1 MINIFMP
8 LSQEEQINIIN
19 YFKTNIIKSVLLE
32 SNKIIFDYVGLKQPL
47 KKKALEYLKN
57 TNSIP
62 PKRTAEVRIYENE
75 KDKYTEYEVLLEDNN
90 SVKIIKSK
98 VIKGARPSYNDNN
111 ADRATSVALKDERVI
126 QALLDSGVKMEEIQN
141 IIFSPSI
148 DGRIY
153 KALPCCNDTECKKLK
168 IDLNPNV
175 TRIIYKTKPK
185 PHSYYLT
192 PYFNISNDEKNNSY
206 YNQPIGDILI
216 LYDILSDRI
225 LKVYNG
231 KKNIPIRKDNPK
243 WNARPVGKVL
253 NTLNTT
259 ITKNNFTI
267 KDNIV
272 EWSDWRFIIGFD
284 PTVGLVLYN
293 VSFLDRTVWIADKN
307 AQPVRRDILY
317 QANLAELI
325 TIYASPD
332 EQTQD
337 NFLDLSEYK
346 AADYMREQVKG
357 LDYPEYASL
366 LSFHT
371 TTSDGRIRFKKDI
384 VSIYEKK
391 SDFLWRHNDEG
402 LSGIELYVST
412 LHVIGNYDYI
422 FNWIFTLDG
431 RIKFQVCPSGI
442 IRTSASNK
450 IISQHH
456 DIVGGSL
463 VSPNVVATTHSHC
476 ANVRIDFAV
485 DGKNNTVAEIN
496 SKQLKK
502 NNPYGNTFDEEE
514 IILKSEKEAIRKQN
528 SNSLRSW
535 VVYNKNSKNYLGDSR
550 GYKIEPGKSVV
561 SLYQPNQR
569 IAKRANFLLNDINVS
584 LHRDGE
590 YYSMGKYP
598 VESEKDTGIR
608 SYIKNNEN
616 IVNKDIVVWHSFGFG
631 HKPHVEQ
638 YPVMNKELFEFSI
651 IPHNFFNENP
661 ALYINNL

>member
-19 YFKTNIIKSVLLE
+19 YFKTNIINVSLLK
-32 SNKIIFDYVGLKQPL
+32 SNKIIFDYVGMKQPP
-47 KKKALEYLKN
+47 KEKALEYLNNSK
-57 TNSIP
+57 SIP
-62 PKRTAEVRIYENE
+62 PKRTAEVRIYEIKE
-75 KDKYTEYEVLLEDNN
+75 DKYTEYEVLLEDNN
-90 SVKIIKSK
+90 YVKIIKSK

-126 QALLDSGVKMEEIQN
+126 QALLDSGVKMEEMQN
-141 IIFSPSI
+141 IIFSLSI

-153 KALPCCNDTECKKLK
+153 KSLPCCNDKECKKLK

-175 TRIIYKTKPK
+175 TKIIYKTKPK

-192 PYFNISNDEKNNSY
+192 PYFNISNDEKNNSK

-225 LKVYNG
+225 LKVYSG

-243 WNARPVGKVL
+243 WNARPVGNVL
-253 NTLNTT
+253 NTLITS

-332 EQTQD
+332 KQTQN
-337 NFLDLSEYK
+337 NFLDLLEYK
-346 AADYMREQVKG
+346 ADDNMREQVKG
-357 LDYPEYASL
+357 LDYPEHASL
-366 LSFHT
+366 LSFYT

-384 VSIYEKK
+384 VSIYEKE
-391 SDFLWRHNDEG
+391 SGFLWRHEGQG

-442 IRTSASNK
+442 IEASASNK

-463 VSPNVVATTHSHC
+463 VSPNIVANTHSHC

-485 DGKNNTVAEIN
+485 DGKNNTIAEIN

-502 NNPYGNTFDEEE
+502 NNPYGNAFDEEE
-514 IILKSEKEAIRKQN
+514 IILKNEKEARRNQN
-528 SNSLRSW
+528 SNLLQSW

-569 IAKRANFLLNDINVS
+569 ICKRANFLLNDINVS
-584 LHRDGE
+584 LYRDGE

-651 IPHNFFNENP
+651 VPHNFFNENP